1 MVNSIAVDIIFCVE
15 TTSKMAIIGA
25 DVKKEIKKSIDKIYD
40 AMLKRGEL
48 YNDLVDC
55 DRIVEQYRIK
65 FILFKDFNFCD
76 NAIIETDFYDALLNI
91 DEIDAFIDNIC
102 FEGGNGYCNAL
113 ETLAM
118 AIKSK
123 WETKWARKRHAI
135 VLFSQSKVRPLGL
148 KYNALLYPT
157 GMPNDIAEL
166 GAWWHGLRGVM
177 PETMFSPRSGRLIS
191 FVPNVEPWNAMQ
203 VWGRY
208 WPAFVPSDSGLDDD
222 DFENIVSFL
231 FAGCGF

>member
-55 DRIVEQYRIK
+55 DRIVEQCRIK

-76 NAIIETDFYDALLNI
+76 NAIIETCFYDVLSKS
-91 DEIDAFIDNIC
+91 DEIYAFIDNIC

-148 KYNALLYPT
+148 KYNTLLYPT

-166 GAWWHGLRGVM
+166 GAWWHGLQRVM

-203 VWGRY
+203 IWDRY
-208 WPAFVPSDSGLDDD
+208 WPVFIPKDVNLSDAALYLSELLLLPG
-222 DFENIVSFL
+222 I
-231 FAGCGF
+231 